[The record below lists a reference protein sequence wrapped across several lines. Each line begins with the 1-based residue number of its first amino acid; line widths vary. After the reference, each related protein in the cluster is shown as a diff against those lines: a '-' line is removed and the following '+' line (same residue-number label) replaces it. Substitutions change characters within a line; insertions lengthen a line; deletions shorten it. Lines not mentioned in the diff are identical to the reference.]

1 MTKKL
6 KSIEAF
12 KDINNLEEIRFMIY
26 EANSYNDSLDFVT
39 YYDNDESFF
48 YEMYQESIID
58 AIRAVCFG
66 SYNFVDDYVKIDG
79 YGNLE
84 SCNKWELA
92 MNYDMFAEEIADT
105 IIDLE
110 KSTYFIAVPESCLE

>member
-1 MTKKL
+1 MINRDKL
-6 KSIEAF
+6 IDF
-12 KDINNLEEIRFMIY
+12 IKDINNLEEIRFMIY